1 MWLGQGGHAIAT
13 PQRLEMGFLRQS
25 AVSRDGSRVL
35 RADIDKLS
43 AAPARE
49 FAMLP
54 VKGLLA
60 DLVPCIVARDN
71 NVGEYAVPSLRCAT
85 TAALA

>member
-1 MWLGQGGHAIAT
+1 MAT
-13 PQRLEMGFLRQS
+13 PQRLEKEFLRQS
-25 AVSRDGSRVL
+25 ARLARRL
-35 RADIDKLS
+35 AE
-43 AAPARE
+43 AFAPASKDSVLLRRE
-49 FAMLP
+49 NLLCFPLEGLP
-54 VKGLLA
+54 A

>member
-1 MWLGQGGHAIAT
+1 MSESQLS
-13 PQRLEMGFLRQS
+13 EMEFLRQT
-25 AVSRDGSRVL
+25 ARLARSRTGSF
-35 RADIDKLS
+35 S
-43 AAPARE
+43 AALADSV
-49 FAMLP
+49 LP
-54 VKGLLA
+54 QRDNLLCFPLKGLPA

>member
-1 MWLGQGGHAIAT
+1 MARL
-13 PQRLEMGFLRQS
+13 QRLEKEFLRQS
-25 AVSRDGSRVL
+25 ARLARL
-35 RADIDKLS
+35 LAEAL
-43 AAPARE
+43 APVPEDSVRFQRE
-49 FAMLP
+49 NLLCSP
-54 VKGLLA
+54 VKGLPA

>member
-1 MWLGQGGHAIAT
+1 MAAFQGSEMEFPRQT
-13 PQRLEMGFLRQS
+13 VRLTQ
-25 AVSRDGSRVL
+25 
-35 RADIDKLS
+35 
-43 AAPARE
+43 
-49 FAMLP
+49 P
-54 VKGLLA
+54 VKGSLSTAPIDSVMRRQCDSLLCCLPKGLPA